1 MHISSE
7 AISKLDQ
14 RYRAMLI
21 NSLTGFKC
29 LQMVGTM
36 NQSGISN
43 LGIFNS
49 IFHLGAHPPLL
60 GMIFRPQSENHDTLK
75 NIKRSGSYTL
85 NNVLEHNYQQAHQ
98 TSARYASDCSEFVEC
113 GFTELF
119 IADFEA
125 PFVAESSVKLGMEL
139 KEIIDI
145 KLNGTTLVIG
155 EIKHIMLNENLVAAD
170 GYIDHIKAQTTTV
183 AGLDSYFSTKPLA
196 RLAYAKPLEP
206 VKIVDDA
213 TN

>member
-1 MHISSE
+1 MYISSE
-7 AISKLDQ
+7 EISKLDH

-29 LQMVGTM
+29 LQMIGTM
-36 NQSGISN
+36 NQNGISN

-75 NIKRSGSYTL
+75 NIKTAGIFTL
-85 NNVLEHNYQQAHQ
+85 NNVLESNYQQAHQ
-98 TSARYASDCSEFVEC
+98 TSARYPSNCSEFVEC

-125 PFVAESSVKLGMEL
+125 PFVAESSIKLGMEL
-139 KEIIDI
+139 KETIDI

-155 EIKHIMLNENLVAAD
+155 EIKHIILNQNLVEAD
-170 GYIDHIKAQTTTV
+170 GYIDHLKAQTTTV
-183 AGLDSYFSTKPLA
+183 AGLDSYFSTNFLA

-206 VKIVDDA
+206 VKIVNDG
-213 TN
+213 TK